1 MSLEHKH
8 VVRNNDVYLCTDC
21 GKFWDSTD
29 QDPPACEPGNATAT
43 LRNRQATEA
52 EIVARAAGLGFLLA
66 KRTKRYSASETMLVA
81 QMNSKG
87 CLRQADFGRLEAAAV
102 SAVDGWPTPSATVC
116 AWLVIDP
123 NTQRALL
130 IYAADKHSAR
140 DYAAR
145 ITDLAEV
152 EVRRVGAMDKYAR
165 GMSAYSELNPDT
177 LRAASKTSRMRVMS
191 VLEWRK

>member
-29 QDPPACEPGNATAT
+29 QDPPACEPGNAA
-43 LRNRQATEA
+43 
-52 EIVARAAGLGFLLA
+52 A
-66 KRTKRYSASETMLVA
+66 KRENRSVGAAMDAS

-87 CLRQADFGRLEAAAV
+87 CLRQADFGRMEAAAI
-102 SAVDGWPTPSATVC
+102 SAVDGWPTPSNTVC

-152 EVRRVGAMDKYAR
+152 EVRRIGAMDKYAR